1 MFAGKPAPTGAAP
14 AVVGAGLPANAVP
27 RHFTKACRTARRLA
41 VIIAALALP
50 AHADILRVGPGER
63 FTRIADAAKAARDGD
78 IVEILPGEYRG
89 DVATWRQKQLTI
101 RGIGERP
108 VLNADGKIAQGKA
121 IWVIADGDILIDNI
135 EFRGAR
141 AADHNGA
148 GIRFERGRLEVR
160 NSVFI
165 DNQTGILAA
174 NFDDAELIVRDSLFA
189 QAPQQMQSLPHLL
202 YVGRIA
208 RFEVSGSRFHQGYRG
223 HLLKSRARYN
233 DIRYNLL
240 YDGPQGE
247 ASYELDLPNG
257 GLAFVVGNIIGQS
270 ANTQNPTV
278 IAYGAEGNPWPES
291 ALYLAHNTLLSDRHT
306 GTLFLRTWSDRLP
319 ANAGIVG
326 INNLSVGLG
335 SLTLINGGDY
345 RGNVPL
351 PPGALQDP
359 DTLDFRPLGASL
371 LQHFTSPAGE
381 ARGVSLQPEAE
392 FALPIGTRPLTP
404 PAAWLPGAV
413 QLGY

>member
-1 MFAGKPAPTGAAP
+1 MTFAGKSARYFAT
-14 AVVGAGLPANAVP
+14 
-27 RHFTKACRTARRLA
+27 TAL
-41 VIIAALALP
+41 AALFCAS
-50 AHADILRVGPGER
+50 AHADILRVGPGET
-63 FTRIADAAKAARDGD
+63 FTRIADAAKAAKDGD

-89 DVATWRQKQLTI
+89 DVATWRQKKLLI

-108 VLNADGKIAQGKA
+108 VLIADGKIAQGKA
-121 IWVIADGDILIDNI
+121 IWVIAHGDILIDNI

-174 NFDDAELIVRDSLFA
+174 NFDGAELFVRDSLFA

-208 RFEVSGSRFHQGYRG
+208 RLEVSGSRFHQGYRG

-247 ASYELDLPNG
+247 ASYEIDLPNG
-257 GLAFVVGNIIGQS
+257 GLAFVIGNIVGQS

-278 IAYGAEGNPWPES
+278 IAYGAEGNAWPES

-306 GTLFLRTWSDRLP
+306 GTLFLRTWVDRLP
-319 ANAGIVG
+319 ADAQIVG

-335 SLTLINGGDY
+335 SLTLVNGGDY

-359 DTLDFRPLGASL
+359 ETLDFRPLGASL

-381 ARGVSLQPEAE
+381 ARGVSLQPDAE
-392 FALPIGTRPLTP
+392 FALPIGTRPITR

>member
-1 MFAGKPAPTGAAP
+1 M
-14 AVVGAGLPANAVP
+14 LID
-27 RHFTKACRTARRLA
+27 RRNRLRMHA
-41 VIIAALALP
+41 LRLALP
-50 AHADILRVGPGER
+50 FAALLAQSVGAEVLRVGPGQE
-63 FTRIADAAKAARDGD
+63 FVRIADAAKAAKDGD
-78 IVEILPGEYRG
+78 IVEILSGEYRG
-89 DVATWRQKQLTI
+89 DVALWTQKRLLI

-108 VLNADGKIAQGKA
+108 VLIADGRIAEGKA
-121 IWVIADGDILIDNI
+121 IWVIRDGDFLIDNI

-141 AADHNGA
+141 AADYNGA

-160 NSVFI
+160 NSVFT
-165 DNQTGILAA
+165 DNQAGILTA
-174 NFDDAELIVRDSLFA
+174 NFANSELFVRDSLFA
-189 QAPQQMQSLPHLL
+189 QAPEQEESLPHLL

-247 ASYELDLPNG
+247 ASYELELPNG

-270 ANTQNPTV
+270 AATQNPV
-278 IAYGAEGNPWPES
+278 VVAYGAEGNAWPES

-306 GTLFLRTWSDRLP
+306 GTLFLRTWPDRLP
-319 ANAGIVG
+319 QGSEVVG

-335 SLTLINGGDY
+335 SLTLANAGDY
-345 RGNVPL
+345 RGNLPL
-351 PPGALQDP
+351 PPGGLEDP
-359 DTLDFRPLGASL
+359 ATLDFRPLGASL
-371 LQHFTSPAGE
+371 LRQLTSPAGS

-392 FALPIGTRPLTP
+392 FALPIGTRPIVP
-404 PAAWLPGAV
+404 PAQWLPGAL
-413 QLGY
+413 QSGH

>member
-1 MFAGKPAPTGAAP
+1 MGFAGRHAP
-14 AVVGAGLPANAVP
+14 AAL
-27 RHFTKACRTARRLA
+27 RLTMA
-41 VIIAALALP
+41 LAALVCTA
-50 AHADILRVGPGER
+50 ASADILRVGPNEA
-63 FTRIADAAKAARDGD
+63 FTRIADAAKAAKDGD

-89 DVATWRQKQLTI
+89 DVATWRQKKLLI

-108 VLNADGKIAQGKA
+108 VLIADGKIAQGKA
-121 IWVIADGDILIDNI
+121 IWVIANGDFVIDNI

-141 AADHNGA
+141 AADDNGA

-165 DNQTGILAA
+165 DNQTGLLTA
-174 NFDDAELIVRDSLFA
+174 NFNDAELIIRDSLFA

-208 RFEVSGSRFHQGYRG
+208 RLEVSGSRFHQGYRG
-223 HLLKSRARYN
+223 HLLKSRARVS

-240 YDGPQGE
+240 YDGPLGE

-257 GLAFVVGNIIGQS
+257 GLAYVVGNIIGQS
-270 ANTQNPTV
+270 AATQNPTV
-278 IAYGAEGNPWPES
+278 VAYGAEGDAWPES

-306 GTLFLRTWSDRLP
+306 GTLFLRAWADRLP
-319 ANAGIVG
+319 PQTEIRG

-335 SLTLINGGDY
+335 TLTLINGGDY

-351 PPGALQDP
+351 PPGGLQDP
-359 DTLDFRPLGASL
+359 DTLDFRPRGASVL
-371 LQHFTSPAGE
+371 RHFTEPAGE
-381 ARGVSLQPEAE
+381 ANGVSLQPGAE

-404 PAAWLPGAV
+404 PADWLPGAL
-413 QLGY
+413 QLGH

>member
-1 MFAGKPAPTGAAP
+1 MTFAGKSARYFAT
-14 AVVGAGLPANAVP
+14 
-27 RHFTKACRTARRLA
+27 TAL
-41 VIIAALALP
+41 AALFCAS
-50 AHADILRVGPGER
+50 AHADILRVGPGET

-89 DVATWRQKQLTI
+89 DVATWRQKKLLI

-108 VLNADGKIAQGKA
+108 VLIADGKIAQGKA
-121 IWVIADGDILIDNI
+121 IWVIAHGDILIDNI

-174 NFDDAELIVRDSLFA
+174 NFDDAELFVRDSLFA

-208 RFEVSGSRFHQGYRG
+208 RLEVSGSRFHQGYRG

-247 ASYELDLPNG
+247 ASYEIDLPDG
-257 GLAFVVGNIIGQS
+257 GRSFVVGNIVGQS
-270 ANTQNPTV
+270 AGTQNPV
-278 IAYGAEGNPWPES
+278 VVAYGAEGPIWPES

-306 GTLFLRTWSDRLP
+306 GTLFLRTWADRLP
-319 ANAGIVG
+319 ADAEIVG

-351 PPGALQDP
+351 PPGTLQDP
-359 DTLDFRPLGASL
+359 DTLDFRPLGAGL
-371 LQHFTSPAGE
+371 LRKFTAPAGN
-381 ARGVSLQPEAE
+381 ARGVALEPEAE
-392 FALPIGTRPLTP
+392 FVLPIGTRPLPP
-404 PAAWLPGAV
+404 PAEWLPGAL
-413 QLGY
+413 QSGY